1 MTHPLDPLSPDE
13 IAAAVAAVRATG
25 RLNGDA
31 WFSTVTVD
39 DARRPGVS
47 GRRARVVAVPGPKA
61 TLVEATV
68 DLASGDVA
76 GWVDHDGVRPALG
89 FGESLTTILSL
100 RDDPRFRAALAARG
114 IGDIDRVQIDPWP
127 AGNFANPAEEGRRVA
142 RCLPYYR
149 EQEGDNGYARPI
161 EGLQALVDMATGE
174 VLELTDTGPVPIP
187 RDPGSYFPEDHPA
200 RPGLAPLVITQPEG
214 VGFEIDGHELRW
226 QGWSLHVSL
235 DPLEGIVL
243 RDVKY
248 GRRSVLRR
256 ASICEMVVPY
266 GDPSPGHGWQNA
278 FDVGEWG
285 LGRLANSLTLGC
297 DCLGEIRYLDAVV
310 AGEDGT
316 PGTLH
321 NAICLHE
328 EDVGIGWKHHDL
340 MGGRTEVRRRRRMVV
355 SSISTVGNYDYGF
368 YWYLYQDGSLELEVK
383 LTGILSTAAV
393 APGALAAPSS
403 PLVAPG
409 VAAPVHQHLFCARL
423 DPAVDGPV
431 NEVEEVDVAPLPA
444 GAANPWSNGFAPV
457 TTRLASE
464 RDAQRLADPA
474 RSRTWRIVNP
484 AVRNGLDQPVAY
496 RLIPRATP
504 TLLAGQDAG
513 VTARATFATRNLWV
527 TPYAPDERRAAGDF
541 PSQHPGGAGLPAWTA
556 ADRSL
561 VGTEVVMWH
570 TFGLTH
576 VPRPEDWPVM
586 PVETTGFL
594 LVPSGFFDRNP
605 ALDVPPP
612 EHCDG

>member
-1 MTHPLDPLSPDE
+1 
-13 IAAAVAAVRATG
+13 VAAVRAGG
-25 RLNGDA
+25 RLGDGA

-39 DARRPGVS
+39 DARRPRVT
-47 GRRARVVAVPGPKA
+47 GRRARVVAVPGPEA
-61 TLVEATV
+61 CVVETTV
-68 DLASGDVA
+68 DLGTGAVVA
-76 GWVDHDGVRPALG
+76 WVDHDRARPALG
-89 FGESLTTILSL
+89 FGESLITILAL
-100 RDDPRFRAALAARG
+100 RDDPAFQAALWARG
-114 IGDIDRVQIDPWP
+114 IQDVSRVQIDPWP
-127 AGNFANPAEEGRRVA
+127 AGNFGNPAEDGRRVA

-149 EQEGDNGYARPI
+149 EDEGDNGYARPI
-161 EGLQALVDMATGE
+161 EGLQALVDMASGE
-174 VLELTDTGPVPIP
+174 VLEVTDTGAVAIP
-187 RDPGSYFPEDHPA
+187 SDPGSYFPEDHPP
-200 RPGLAPLVITQPEG
+200 RPGLAPLVIAQPEG
-214 VGFEIDGHELRW
+214 VGFTLDGNEVAW

-243 RDVKY
+243 RDVAY
-248 GRRSVLRR
+248 GGRSILRR
-256 ASICEMVVPY
+256 ASISEMVVPY
-266 GDPSPGHGWQNA
+266 GDPRPGHGWQNA

-285 LGRLANSLTLGC
+285 LGRLANSLANGC

-310 AGEDGT
+310 AGEQGEA
-316 PGTLH
+316 GTLA

-340 MGGRTEVRRRRRMVV
+340 MGGRSEVRRRRRLVV

-368 YWYLYQDGSLELEVK
+368 YWSFYHDGSLELEVK

-393 APGALAAPSS
+393 RDGAADASS

-409 VAAPVHQHLFCARL
+409 VAAPVHQHMFCARL

-431 NEVEEVDVAPLPA
+431 NEVEEVDVVPLPA
-444 GAANPWSNGFAPV
+444 GEANRWSNGFAPAV
-457 TTRLASE
+457 TRLASE
-464 RDAQRLADPA
+464 KEAQRLADPA

-484 AVRNGLDQPVAY
+484 AVRNGLGQPVAY

-504 TLLAGQDAG
+504 TLLAGEDAS
-513 VTARATFATRNLWV
+513 VAARAAFATRNLWV

-541 PSQHPGGAGLPAWTA
+541 PSQHAGGAGLPAWTA

-561 VGTEVVMWH
+561 IGGEVVVWH

-586 PVETTGFL
+586 PVEMTGFQ

-612 EHCDG
+612 ERCHG